1 MKNTFN
7 YKSYSDLVLRKF
19 TDSIFAFYDGEEVI
33 NNDNQKFVASRTWD
47 KHLQFYKEYM
57 AKDPEESRRYIA
69 KLLYKD
75 EKEREKALEEQKKIF
90 GDSSKKEEK
99 TPEQL
104 KKEYEELVTAE
115 KELFENDPSTSIG

>member
-104 KKEYEELVTAE
+104 QKEYEELVTAE